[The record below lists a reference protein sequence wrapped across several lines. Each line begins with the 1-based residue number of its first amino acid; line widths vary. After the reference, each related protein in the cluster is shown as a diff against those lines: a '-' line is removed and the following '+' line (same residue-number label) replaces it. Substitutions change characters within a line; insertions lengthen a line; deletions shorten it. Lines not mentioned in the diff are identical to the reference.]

1 MNNQGLKG
9 NEKDDY
15 CIPSRKRKYK
25 IKLENGKIVY
35 VDYETFKRIMKS
47 KWNDWKFKDRSS
59 RCQISNGHG
68 GLKRCI
74 QDCKKCNHFRNGE
87 LISLDELYEKYNL
100 HIADS
105 SQSIIDKLNKKEIND
120 ALWEAI
126 STLKPVDQKILKL
139 FSEGI
144 SERDISRILNI
155 PRTTISYRKNK
166 CFEKL
171 KELLKDYYY

>member
-47 KWNDWKFKDRSS
+47 KWNDWKFEDRSS

-74 QDCKKCNHFRNGE
+74 QDCKKGTHFRNGE
-87 LISLDELYEKYNL
+87 
-100 HIADS
+100 
-105 SQSIIDKLNKKEIND
+105 
-120 ALWEAI
+120 
-126 STLKPVDQKILKL
+126 
-139 FSEGI
+139 
-144 SERDISRILNI
+144 
-155 PRTTISYRKNK
+155 
-166 CFEKL
+166 
-171 KELLKDYYY
+171 